1 MLQVARL
8 APQLLHDSSDLVR
21 EFVLEQI
28 SPEGGFNDR
37 EGKPDLYYTVF
48 GIECLLALRAEL
60 PVARIAPYLESFVE
74 SLAASSGES
83 FGEPSGQP
91 SGQPGAPA
99 GTGKELDL
107 VHLSCLARSL
117 ASLTGGQIPASTAPL
132 IKQRLDRFR
141 SADGGYASEPG
152 SDKGTVYGCFLAVG
166 AYQDL
171 GAPEDVDAG
180 GIGEFLRSMETAD
193 GGYAND
199 PRLDV
204 GTAPAAAAAIA
215 LQRNLDLP
223 PRPGIGDWLVTH
235 CRKAGGFSATPRTP
249 VPDLLSTAT
258 TLHALA
264 GLEYPLGE
272 VKEPCLDFVDSL
284 WTSRGA
290 FYGHWADETLDCE
303 YTYYGLLALGHL
315 SL

>member
-1 MLQVARL
+1 MLQIARL
-8 APQLLHDSSDLVR
+8 APQLLHDASDLVR

-28 SPEGGFNDR
+28 SPEGGFKDR

-60 PVARIAPYLESFVE
+60 PVAHIAPYLESFVE
-74 SLAASSGES
+74 SLGDSSGD
-83 FGEPSGQP
+83 G
-91 SGQPGAPA
+91 GASA
-99 GTGKELDL
+99 GTDEGLDL

-117 ASLTGGQIPASTAPL
+117 ASLTGGRIPAEKARLMT
-132 IKQRLDRFR
+132 QRLDRFR
-141 SADGGYASEPG
+141 STDGGYTSEPG
-152 SDKGTVYGCFLAVG
+152 SDNGTVYGCFLAVG

-171 GAPEDVDAG
+171 GAAEDVDAG
-180 GIGEFLRSMETAD
+180 GIGAFLRSMETAD

-204 GTAPAAAAAIA
+204 GAAPATAAAVA

-235 CRKAGGFSATPRTP
+235 CRKAGGFSATPKTP

-264 GLEYPLGE
+264 GLEYPLGA
-272 VKEPCLDFVDSL
+272 VKEPCLDFIDSL